1 MPAPGVNALA
11 GGTAGTA
18 RAGLCI
24 GSWRPD
30 APGRIFK
37 DPRPVAAH
45 SPPDEGGFGMGWK
58 TGEGS
63 TGRLLQYC
71 LGYYASYVV
80 YGTAVKYFQGPAAQG
95 FPGLNQPAWL
105 AYSTVG
111 GSVVALVVCLGLRW
125 YRLESNRPLQW
136 GPVRFPSE
144 WLYILP
150 SGVLTAII
158 IPATTLLFSLPIS
171 IMVAMVIMRGAVI
184 VVSRIVDAIQIR
196 QGLLHRKVHPFENAA
211 VVFAL
216 LAVGSTIFF
225 GNTSGHAFDFVH
237 SAAAMTILTS
247 YVVAYGLRIYIMNYY
262 KNTRAAGVRMNDKG
276 FFAVEQMSA
285 FTTLV
290 VATLVLL
297 AIPAPADSTGPRGQI
312 ALFQAAVK
320 TPHALW
326 MQASA
331 AGTSYGIVA
340 FFSVF
345 LFMFKG
351 RTATF
356 AGLVNRLTSLVAGTT
371 ATLLFWLAFHGKRP
385 TAEDWV
391 SLGFILVAVGLLA
404 AAERKHAAAARV
416 AATPP
421 GPAVHGT
428 GVRRA

>member
-1 MPAPGVNALA
+1 MGGGV
-11 GGTAGTA
+11 
-18 RAGLCI
+18 
-24 GSWRPD
+24 SWM
-30 APGRIFK
+30 IFG
-37 DPRPVAAH
+37 PVSGAVA
-45 SPPDEGGFGMGWK
+45 EGGFGMGWK

-71 LGYYASYVV
+71 FGYYASYVV
-80 YGTAVKYFQGPAAQG
+80 YGTAVKYFQASAAAG
-95 FPGLNQPAWL
+95 FPGMNQPTWL

-111 GSVVALVVCLGLRW
+111 GTVVALVVCLGLRW
-125 YRLESNRPLQW
+125 YRLESNRPVQW

-184 VVSRIVDAIQIR
+184 VVSRIVDVIQIR

-216 LAVGSTIFF
+216 LAVASTIFF
-225 GNTSGHAFDFVH
+225 TKNGGRAFDFLH
-237 SAAAMTILTS
+237 SAAAMAILTT
-247 YVVAYGLRIYIMNYY
+247 YVLAYGLRIYIMNYY
-262 KNTRAAGVRMNDKG
+262 KNTRAAGIRMNDKG

-285 FTTLV
+285 FTTLA

-297 AIPAPADSTGPRGQI
+297 AVSTPPDSTGLRGQI
-312 ALFQAAVK
+312 ALFHAAVQTPHPLWKQAAI
-320 TPHALW
+320 
-326 MQASA
+326 
-331 AGTSYGIVA
+331 AGMSFGIVA

-371 ATLLFWLAFHGKRP
+371 ATLLFWLAFDGKAP
-385 TAEDWV
+385 TGEEWL
-391 SLGFILVAVGLLA
+391 SLGFILIAVAFLA
-404 AAERKHAAAARV
+404 AAERQRV
-416 AATPP
+416 AETNTGHAPATV
-421 GPAVHGT
+421 A
-428 GVRRA
+428 GVQARGVSRA